1 MTTVAADPTNATLV
15 KRELINPE
23 LGLFYI
29 KPDVGPLPEFTSG
42 QFCTIG
48 LPAIVKPGEE
58 KADAPVRA
66 DGRVKLTRRAYS
78 IASSPDV
85 RDCLELF
92 IVKVPDG
99 ELTPRLFELA
109 EGGRMYLDPKIK
121 GHFTLD
127 DQPEGK
133 NLVFMSTGT
142 GLAPFIS
149 MIRYHINK
157 PSRPWNKLVVIHGV
171 RLAIDFGYVEELEA
185 LAKGNPDF
193 VYLPAAT
200 REGEGSSWKGLRG
213 RTPALLEPETFKT
226 LCGWELDPLTSHV
239 YLCGNPEMIKS
250 VQAMLEPRGFINHSN
265 KVPGNIHSER
275 YW

>member
-15 KRELINPE
+15 KREMINPE
-23 LGLFYI
+23 LALFFI

-48 LPAIVKPGEE
+48 LPAIVK
-58 KADAPVRA
+58 ADAPEGPARA

-92 IVKVPDG
+92 IVKVPEG
-99 ELTPRLFELA
+99 ELTPRIFDLP
-109 EGGRMYLDPKIK
+109 EGARMYLDPKIK
-121 GHFTLD
+121 GHFTLG
-127 DQPEGK
+127 DQPAGK

-149 MIRYHINK
+149 MIRYHWDK
-157 PSRPWNKLVVIHGV
+157 PNRPWNKLVVIHGV
-171 RLAIDFGYVEELEA
+171 RVAADFGYAQELNA
-185 LAKGNPDF
+185 LAAKDPNF

-200 REGEGSSWKGLRG
+200 REPEGSAWKGLRG
-213 RTPALLEPETFKT
+213 RTPALLEPETFKKLT
-226 LCGWELDPLTSHV
+226 GWELESLTSHV